1 MGVFSRAV
9 AHWESGGYGAFLS
22 IPAAQPGL
30 LAAIMPDWRF
40 GCLKETML
48 DLQDASLVRKQ
59 RHADRPLSQVGATAG
74 ACPSLTA
81 FPVCLAHCTAIFEG
95 AASSRS
101 CRSCIVC

>member
-22 IPAAQPGL
+22 VPAAQPGL

-59 RHADRPLSQVGATAG
+59 RHADRSLSQVGATAG
-74 ACPSLTA
+74 
-81 FPVCLAHCTAIFEG
+81 V
-95 AASSRS
+95 
-101 CRSCIVC
+101 